1 MAFRT
6 VQVPHDD
13 TDVERDDIRW
23 CAHACSP
30 SVRQSD
36 VPGSAQ
42 VPRPGQRRLAR
53 MAQPLVPSP
62 SPQGPSDDPTL
73 PQPAPLIQTALQ
85 CQRRRHGGATG

>member
-13 TDVERDDIRW
+13 TDVERDDVRW

-42 VPRPGQRRLAR
+42 VPRPGQRRLGPHGSAAR
-53 MAQPLVPSP
+53 PEPV
-62 SPQGPSDDPTL
+62 
-73 PQPAPLIQTALQ
+73 APGSL
-85 CQRRRHGGATG
+85 